1 MNLDPEFLV
10 QSDTDLAGLYRP
22 PSTLVIR
29 KVMNYLDADFQ
40 RIIAAAPL
48 VLLAT
53 HGETGVDCSPRGDPG
68 QAAFVDDPHTLVLP
82 DRPGNNRIDS
92 IRNILHDPQVGLLFL
107 VPGVNEGFRVNGV
120 ARLTRDPAVLERYA
134 YLGRPPVTL
143 IVVEVHEAFLHCAR
157 ALLRSDI
164 WNLERRSGPVLPNF
178 AQMLSQQV
186 QAAVRD
192 QDLAVEDDR

>member
-1 MNLDPEFLV
+1 MTQLLRSTSAFMPRLLDGAPSLTARLLV
-10 QSDTDLAGLYRP
+10 HPGS
-22 PSTLVIR
+22 
-29 KVMNYLDADFQ
+29 
-40 RIIAAAPL
+40 L

-157 ALLRSDI
+157 ALLRSDEYAI
-164 WNLERRSGPVLPNF
+164 GYESPVF
-178 AQMLSQQV
+178 A
-186 QAAVRD
+186 
-192 QDLAVEDDR
+192 